1 MADRDQ
7 AKSGGVSLDTIIVAS
22 LASVTAMLITSHFWK
37 GGTVISAAMTPVIV
51 ALASEAYRR
60 PARKVTQLAPAVK
73 RLAPVAESRQPARGR
88 ARGGT
93 LTASRPQQRT
103 FERNGGSSSGN
114 GGGVTIYRPRRNL
127 HVKAAIATG
136 LVAFVIGALV
146 LTVPEL
152 VFGGSVT
159 TGSRTTLFGG
169 GHSSASRDRQKTTT
183 QPEQTQP
190 QQNPQSSP
198 TPTTPAE
205 PPAQTAPAQPPAQ
218 TAPAPQATPP
228 PSNGGSAPP
237 AQSAPT
243 P

>member
-1 MADRDQ
+1 MADRDH
-7 AKSGGVSLDTIIVAS
+7 AKSGGLSFDTVIVAS

-73 RLAPVAESRQPARGR
+73 RITPSAESRAPGR
-88 ARGGT
+88 PRSRAGT
-93 LTASRPQQRT
+93 LVASPPERRT
-103 FERNGGSSSGN
+103 YERNGGSSAGN
-114 GGGVTIYRPRRNL
+114 RSGVTIYRPRRNL

-136 LVAFVIGALV
+136 LVAFVIGGLV

-152 VFGGSVT
+152 LFGGSVT

-169 GHSSASRDRQKTTT
+169 GHSRGAQKSDKKAA
-183 QPEQTQP
+183 EP
-190 QQNPQSSP
+190 QQTSPQQTAPASP
-198 TPTTPAE
+198 TPTTPE
-205 PPAQTAPAQPPAQ
+205 QPPAQ
-218 TAPAPQATPP
+218 TTPAAPPGQNAPAPQVAPP

-237 AQSAPT
+237 AQTAPA

>member
-1 MADRDQ
+1 MPDRGH

-73 RLAPVAESRQPARGR
+73 RLTPAEARLASRGR
-88 ARGGT
+88 SRGGT
-93 LTASRPQQRT
+93 LTAPRPEQRAV
-103 FERNGGSSSGN
+103 ERNGGSSNEN
-114 GGGVTIYRPRRNL
+114 GSGVTVYRPRRNL
-127 HVKAAIATG
+127 HLKAAIATG

-169 GHSSASRDRQKTTT
+169 GHSSAARSKEKTTT
-183 QPEQTQP
+183 QPQQTEP
-190 QQNPQSSP
+190 QQSPGAASP
-198 TPTTPAE
+198 TPTAPE
-205 PPAQTAPAQPPAQ
+205 QQPAQTTPAAPPAQ
-218 TAPAPQATPP
+218 TAPAPQVAP
-228 PSNGGSAPP
+228 PSSGGGSAPP
-237 AQSAPT
+237 AQTAPA